1 MESRPSWN
9 EYFLKIAETASLRSS
24 CLSNHKGCVIVK
36 DNQIISTGYNNPP
49 AGIEHCRFREDDGS
63 YHSRY
68 VSETCPRYR
77 ADFESGEGLDLCAAV
92 HAEANAIVL
101 AASRGLSTK
110 GAVIYC
116 SFNVIP
122 CRECAKLVINS
133 GIKVV
138 YLNGPPIP
146 YNQPGLSGAE
156 LLKMAG
162 VDVLNGKET

>member
-9 EYFLKIAETASLRSS
+9 EYFLTIANAVASRSS
-24 CLSNHKGCVIVK
+24 CLSNHKGCVIVN
-36 DNQIISTGYNNPP
+36 DNQIISTGYNGPP
-49 AGIEHCRFREDDGS
+49 AKIEHCRFREDNGA
-63 YHSRY
+63 YHARY

-77 ADFESGEGLDLCAAV
+77 SGFKSGEGLEMCPAV

-110 GAVIYC
+110 GSVMYC
-116 SFNVIP
+116 SFTVCP
-122 CRECAKLVINS
+122 CRDCAKLIINS

-138 YLNGPPIP
+138 YLNGPSIP

-156 LLKMAG
+156 LLNMAG
-162 VDVLNGKET
+162 VEILNGKEN